1 MIGPGGLLLLVS
13 HVFGVPVSILSVGLE
28 NSKN

>member
-13 HVFGVPVSILSVGLE
+13 HQFAVVYGWA
-28 NSKN
+28 SKQVNN